1 MTGVLWSLEELITY
15 PGLTCAGQQENMGR
29 AAPQEGKGGPTR
41 PYSPAG
47 IRTRSD
53 HPLLYEIFLYFYIYK
68 KIKLLFDII
77 TSTQIF

>member
-47 IRTRSD
+47 IRTTR
-53 HPLLYEIFLYFYIYK
+53 YFMKYFYIFIFIK
-68 KIKLLFDII
+68 KLNFCLI
-77 TSTQIF
+77 S